1 MFSVKDYLPE
11 KHSSKRILNYI
22 EKKIHMRKIMQKK
35 RWLILFSLLMI
46 LLGGCRYQW
55 LSSPSG
61 AKIAIPL
68 FSNETFQY
76 GLEETLTRLIKE
88 EFLLDARLEIT
99 EEEEADLILQGKI
112 THYFNEP
119 LSEATIAVEE
129 YRVRIDILVYLIIPE
144 NEKVLWEKNLE
155 KEAVYSSLGTIQTEE
170 EAAREAS
177 KKIGRELVKLV
188 NSFLEEG
195 KK

>member
-1 MFSVKDYLPE
+1 
-11 KHSSKRILNYI
+11 
-22 EKKIHMRKIMQKK
+22 MQKK

-61 AKIAIPL
+61 AKIAITL

-119 LSEATIAVEE
+119 LSEAAIAIEE
-129 YRVRIDILVYLIIPE
+129 YRVRIDVLVYLVAPE
-144 NEKVLWEKNLE
+144 DGKVLWEKNLE
-155 KEAVYSSLGTIQTEE
+155 KEATYSSVGTIQTEE
-170 EAAREAS
+170 EAMRETS
-177 KKIGRELVKLV
+177 KEIGRELVKLV
-188 NSFLEEG
+188 NSFLEEW
-195 KK
+195 KE